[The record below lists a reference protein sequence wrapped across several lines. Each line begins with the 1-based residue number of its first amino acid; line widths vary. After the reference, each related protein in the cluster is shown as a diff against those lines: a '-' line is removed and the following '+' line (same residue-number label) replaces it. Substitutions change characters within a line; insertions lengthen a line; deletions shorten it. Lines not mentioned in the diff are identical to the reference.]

1 MIQDMLQAGI
11 IMPNTSLFSS
21 PIVLVKKKD
30 DTWKFCTNYRALNAI
45 TVKDNFPIPIVDELI
60 NELHG
65 AQYFSKLDLRSG

>member
-1 MIQDMLQAGI
+1 MLQAGI